1 MFNLNILKHKIIF
14 VHISGGLGNQLFQIA
29 NAIDLVAGPDLKN
42 FSLIFLYTG
51 NPKIKKNHEY
61 ERLSSLGFKSLC
73 ISSALSKWIIRF
85 FKALGIVRIANV
97 KIETEDKNDILK
109 PGINF
114 IEGLYQ
120 RIPSR
125 TSIRFLNSKI
135 RLKCSKAEYS
145 VLHIRL
151 GDYLSKESMESV
163 GVISDKFY
171 KNCLETLNKYEYP
184 IWIVSDGTK
193 DQVNQILKN
202 SEISYQIKNPEADMK
217 DLEFIANAKIVAICN
232 STFSLWAC
240 YLKEKTVVYYPSTWF
255 PARQKD
261 NRKNLRIK
269 RNWLALK

>member
-1 MFNLNILKHKIIF
+1 MIF

-61 ERLSSLGFKSLC
+61 QRLSSLGFKSLC
-73 ISSALSKWIIRF
+73 ISSALSKWLIRF
-85 FKALGIVRIANV
+85 VKALGIIRIANV

-114 IEGLYQ
+114 IEGLHQ

-135 RLKCSKAEYS
+135 RLKSSEAEYS

-151 GDYLSKESMESV
+151 GDYLSKESLKNV

-171 KNCLETLNKYEYP
+171 KDCLETLYSHGYP
-184 IWIVSDGTK
+184 IWIVTDGSK
-193 DQVNQILKN
+193 EQVDEILK
-202 SEISYQIKNPEADMK
+202 SSKIPYRVKTPETDIK
-217 DLEFIANAKIVAICN
+217 DLEFIANSQIVAICN

-240 YLKEKTVVYYPSTWF
+240 YLKRKTIVYYPSTWF
-255 PARQKD
+255 PARSKTTQK
-261 NRKNLRIK
+261 NPRIK
-269 RNWLALK
+269 SNWIALN